1 MRREDLVSLSCYF
14 SSAADKK
21 KEERII
27 YEFSKDF
34 SASQAES

>member
-21 KEERII
+21 DRN
-27 YEFSKDF
+27 KDKKDHI
-34 SASQAES
+34 